1 MSYIWLNLW
10 PILAGT
16 VAGFAFG
23 ALWYGLLAE
32 PWMRAA
38 GLTADDIAA
47 AGRSTVWS
55 YVISFAA
62 EFWIACILAGAL
74 ILAPPEAG
82 PWTMAIG
89 SAVVIWIGFVLP
101 TTAVNNM
108 FAMRPRRLIGID
120 AGHWLLVFV
129 VQVVVMQLWGLV
141 PPASAV

>member
-1 MSYIWLNLW
+1 MSYIVLNFV
-10 PILAGT
+10 PILLAT
-16 VAGFAFG
+16 LAGFAVG
-23 ALWYGLLAE
+23 AVWYRLFRGHYLVAT
-32 PWMRAA
+32 
-38 GLTADDIAA
+38 GLTP
-47 AGRSTVWS
+47 GRIGRDFSPFV
-55 YVISFAA
+55 YVLAFLL
-62 EFWIACILAGAL
+62 EFWIACILAGAI